1 MENSFV
7 HCISYMY
14 AKDIKLWGLEPAPP
28 PPCPITKIRSHNSE
42 INLAAAGTSAF
53 SFRESLRLQKL
64 QEKVGLLGF
73 SSIKANNHRVDKYG
87 CVIMTSK
94 VALQLQQKTS
104 LQSLHNSSTR
114 GKTIKSMQKE
124 EKLSMWLSA
133 SFLSIL
139 YDVEYSIWDKHIINP
154 LKM

>member
-1 MENSFV
+1 MEDSFV
-7 HCISYMY
+7 HYISYMY
-14 AKDIKLWGLEPAPP
+14 AKDIKLWGLEPAR

-104 LQSLHNSSTR
+104 LQSLHNSRTR

-124 EKLSMWLSA
+124 EKLSM
-133 SFLSIL
+133 
-139 YDVEYSIWDKHIINP
+139 
-154 LKM
+154 